1 MRIYT
6 RSFTHTVTEDEASNG
21 MSIKKLMDIHFDF
34 SSRLRT
40 KIKQNDLVT
49 VNGKKVPLWIPP
61 EAGDVI
67 CITLP
72 QETSDFEPEPIPLDI
87 VYEDEDIMAINKQ
100 PHLVVHPTYGFN
112 EGTVAHGLSYL
123 MQERGEA
130 FKIRFINRLDMD
142 TSGILL
148 IAKNAYAQ
156 DAYTKAQRDG
166 LVSKRYEAI
175 VSGHVED
182 DEGLIDAPIGHID
195 PAGPHRGVVEGGKP
209 SKTRYRVIERLG
221 SGERAAT
228 LVELELLTGRTH
240 QIRVH
245 MKHIGHTLLGDEF
258 YDGDLSM
265 IKRQALHAKYLS
277 FPHPVTKDPV
287 EISCPLPDDMQELIC
302 TLRELR

>member
-1 MRIYT
+1 MRIYK
-6 RSFTHTVTEDEASNG
+6 RSFTHIVTEEEASNG
-21 MSIKKLMDIHFDF
+21 LSIKKLMDIHFDF

-49 VNGKKVPLWIPP
+49 VNGKHTPLWIPP
-61 EAGDVI
+61 AAGDEIV
-67 CITLP
+67 ITLP
-72 QETSDFEPEPIPLDI
+72 PEKSTFEPQDIPLDI
-87 VYEDEDIMAINKQ
+87 IYEDEDLMAINKQ
-100 PHLVVHPTYGFN
+100 PHLVVHPTYGYM

-123 MQERGEA
+123 MEQRGEA

-156 DAYTKAQRDG
+156 DAYTKAQRNG
-166 LVSKRYEAI
+166 EVTKRYEAI
-175 VSGHVED
+175 VSGHVKE

-195 PAGPHRGVVEGGKP
+195 PSGPHRGVVEDGKP
-209 SKTRYRVIERLG
+209 SKTIYRVIERLG
-221 SGERAAT
+221 SGDDAAT

-245 MKHIGHTLLGDEF
+245 MKHLGHTLLGDEF
-258 YDGDLSM
+258 YDGDMRL
-265 IKRQALHAKYLS
+265 IKRQALHAKHLS
-277 FPHPVTKDPV
+277 FPHPVSKDIV
-287 EISCPLPDDMQELIC
+287 SISCPLPEDMSRVIC